1 MFGHEWVKDMERDE
15 AIKAILE
22 CLKNIDATLKRIEKV
37 LEIGLPYS

>member
-22 CLKNIDATLKRIEKV
+22 CLKNIEATLKRIEIE
-37 LEIGLPYS
+37 LQEGLPYS